1 MNGAILNKI
10 FQEIFEVQIF

>member
-10 FQEIFEVQIF
+10 CQEIFEVQIF